1 MRAGRAARAA
11 GRPARIRRIG
21 WVCKV
26 GHFSWDAGGGD
37 AMKRYFV
44 TLVFLAACAP
54 IVPDKP
60 GATQSEFNVDQAQCN
75 YCVCGIFYR
84 RTGSARPTPACPEPH
99 RDTAVESD

>member
-1 MRAGRAARAA
+1 
-11 GRPARIRRIG
+11 
-21 WVCKV
+21 VCKV
-26 GHFSWDAGGGD
+26 GHFSWDAGSGD

-75 YCVCGIFYR
+75 YCACGIFYR